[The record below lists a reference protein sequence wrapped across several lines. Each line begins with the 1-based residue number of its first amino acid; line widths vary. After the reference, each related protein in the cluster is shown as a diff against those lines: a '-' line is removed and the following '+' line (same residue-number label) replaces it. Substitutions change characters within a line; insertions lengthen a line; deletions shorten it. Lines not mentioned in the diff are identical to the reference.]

1 MSVRRAPAGVPQH
14 VAQLQKELGDLK
26 ATATAAAQADSLSA
40 AGAENASVAPN
51 TPSFDSLSETEKS
64 AASLGV
70 DPSAWKPIA
79 FVNESH
85 YDTLLK
91 SNAID
96 VDLAKK
102 LEAHRAVASGIA

>member
-1 MSVRRAPAGVPQH
+1 MRPRNEFVAPTAPAPSPFKIDAVSAPAPPTDAPVEG
-14 VAQLQKELGDLK
+14 ALAWTDL
-26 ATATAAAQADSLSA
+26 
-40 AGAENASVAPN
+40 N
-51 TPSFDSLSETEKS
+51 ETEKS

-96 VDLAKK
+96 GDLAKK
-102 LEAHRAVASGIA
+102 LEAHRAVASGVA